1 MSEGNEPPT
10 ERTAGNGLVPLAV
23 AKCHEPCGTKKFE
36 KTFQKPLTFA
46 QKCDRMNMKR
56 GEGKP
61 PQTRKGFTMKK
72 ATMNTIVNY
81 INDNAVE
88 ALYEV
93 RDELITE
100 LNKGAEE
107 KARNAEL
114 YDSAKEVVMG
124 ELSMASE
131 AVTLGELYDAVADNL
146 PEGFTKGKLQYAVTR
161 LWKDEIVRIEGKVNT
176 YRKA

>member
-1 MSEGNEPPT
+1 
-10 ERTAGNGLVPLAV
+10 
-23 AKCHEPCGTKKFE
+23 
-36 KTFQKPLTFA
+36 
-46 QKCDRMNMKR
+46 
-56 GEGKP
+56 
-61 PQTRKGFTMKK
+61 MKK

-81 INDNAVE
+81 INDNAIE

-93 RDELITE
+93 RDELVAE

-114 YDSAKEVVMG
+114 YDTAKAVVMG
-124 ELSMASE
+124 ELGTTDK
-131 AVTLGELYDAVADNL
+131 AVTIGELYEAVEAEL

>member
-1 MSEGNEPPT
+1 
-10 ERTAGNGLVPLAV
+10 
-23 AKCHEPCGTKKFE
+23 
-36 KTFQKPLTFA
+36 
-46 QKCDRMNMKR
+46 
-56 GEGKP
+56 
-61 PQTRKGFTMKK
+61 MKK

-93 RDELITE
+93 RDELMAE
-100 LNKGAEE
+100 LSKGAEE

-114 YDSAKEVVMG
+114 YDAAKAVVMD
-124 ELSMASE
+124 ELALTDK
-131 AVTLGELYDAVADNL
+131 AVTISELYDAVADNL

>member
-1 MSEGNEPPT
+1 
-10 ERTAGNGLVPLAV
+10 
-23 AKCHEPCGTKKFE
+23 
-36 KTFQKPLTFA
+36 
-46 QKCDRMNMKR
+46 
-56 GEGKP
+56 
-61 PQTRKGFTMKK
+61 MKK

-81 INDNAVE
+81 INDNAIE

-93 RDELITE
+93 RDELVAE

-114 YDSAKEVVMG
+114 YDTAKAVVMG
-124 ELSMASE
+124 ELGTTDK
-131 AVTLGELYDAVADNL
+131 AVTIGELFDAVGAEL